1 MSKRNIAGRL
11 DRLSTI
17 RTETEVQ
24 QVARRIAEGEGIPV
38 EELLAEAA
46 RVAGVCQAQGITT
59 VAGMIAY
66 QAGELGIPVPELE
79 AEIAR
84 IRERAA

>member
-1 MSKRNIAGRL
+1 MGKRSIAGRL

-17 RTETEVQ
+17 RTEAEVQ
-24 QVARRIAEGEGIPV
+24 QLAQRIADREGIPV
-38 EELLAEAA
+38 EELLAEAV
-46 RVAGVCQAQGITT
+46 RIAGVCQRRGITT

-66 QAGELGIPVPELE
+66 QAEELGIPVDELE
-79 AEIAR
+79 AEIAQ